1 MGIAIQNR
9 NRLPKKSR
17 WPKLFSRCHEA
28 DGRSKMRRKRSD
40 QRADREAEATTITT
54 TGAEARAPETP
65 AIIATPAQRPWRGND
80 ERQPRPKRG
89 VAPSLVRNQDRNRGL
104 VRRSDLALA
113 RGDQDLGQRRDRAP
127 RAAKRDLA
135 HALRGALALKAARED
150 RDQSA
155 LALVLR
161 SVRAPRAA
169 RSALAPAPRSALNL
183 DAARNRAAEANRREG
198 LRRYQ
203 SDRRARESAE

>member
-1 MGIAIQNR
+1 MGAIQNR

-17 WPKLFSRCHEA
+17 WPKSFSTCHEA

-40 QRADREAEATTITT
+40 RRADREAEA
-54 TGAEARAPETP
+54 RAPEMP

-80 ERQPRPKRG
+80 ERQWRLKRG
-89 VAPSLVRNQDRNRGL
+89 VAPSLVQNQDRNRVL
-104 VRRSDLALA
+104 VQRSDHAPA
-113 RGDQDLGQRRDRAP
+113 RCDQDLGPRRDRAL
-127 RAAKRDLA
+127 RAAIRDPA
-135 HALRGALALKAARED
+135 HALRSALALAAARED
-150 RDQSA
+150 RNRSA

-169 RSALAPAPRSALNL
+169 RSALAPAPRSALAL

-198 LRRYQ
+198 LRRDQ
-203 SDRRARESAE
+203 RDQRAR